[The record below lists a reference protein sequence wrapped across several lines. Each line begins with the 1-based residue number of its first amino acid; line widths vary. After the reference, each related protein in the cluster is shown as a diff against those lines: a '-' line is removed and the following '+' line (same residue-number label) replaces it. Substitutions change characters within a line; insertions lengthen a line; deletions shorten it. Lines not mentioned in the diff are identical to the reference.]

1 MHSDEP
7 TSPAQ
12 DHPDLPA
19 DSPGETT
26 ESKLTDAPVN
36 DNVEV
41 GGAPPSDTTAAVAPV
56 ETAILIEIASPEGI
70 QSEAPQRR
78 ILN

>member
-7 TSPAQ
+7 TSPTQ

-19 DSPGETT
+19 DSPVKSN
-26 ESKLTDAPVN
+26 ESKLADAPVN
-36 DNVEV
+36 DNVGV
-41 GGAPPSDTTAAVAPV
+41 GEELPSDTTAVAPV

-70 QSEAPQRR
+70 LCEVR
-78 ILN
+78 

>member
-19 DSPGETT
+19 DSPGKAN
-26 ESKLTDAPVN
+26 ESKLADAPVN
-36 DNVEV
+36 DNVGV
-41 GGAPPSDTTAAVAPV
+41 GGAPPSDTTAVAPV
-56 ETAILIEIASPEGI
+56 ETAVLIEIISPEGI
-70 QSEAPQRR
+70 QGEAR
-78 ILN
+78 